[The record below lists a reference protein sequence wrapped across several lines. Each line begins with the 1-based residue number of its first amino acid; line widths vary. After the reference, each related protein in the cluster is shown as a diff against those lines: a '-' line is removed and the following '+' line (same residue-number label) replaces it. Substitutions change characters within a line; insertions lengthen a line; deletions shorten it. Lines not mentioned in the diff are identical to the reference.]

1 MFEGANR
8 IVVEK
13 PCYGHATYFFDLEEP
28 LPVSAQVCRLIPPN
42 SNVKTFCRLLAV
54 SHVLFYSLLTGC
66 TYSLIQVLLVIQ
78 LTDYLA
84 CLCAGIAPDMP
95 ATVFR
100 LSIAVSTTVHVAGN
114 TAKVPKRLCT
124 GHITILPVL
133 CLS

>member
-54 SHVLFYSLLTGC
+54 SHVLFYSLLTAC

-78 LTDYLA
+78 L
-84 CLCAGIAPDMP
+84 I
-95 ATVFR
+95 
-100 LSIAVSTTVHVAGN
+100 
-114 TAKVPKRLCT
+114 
-124 GHITILPVL
+124 
-133 CLS
+133 